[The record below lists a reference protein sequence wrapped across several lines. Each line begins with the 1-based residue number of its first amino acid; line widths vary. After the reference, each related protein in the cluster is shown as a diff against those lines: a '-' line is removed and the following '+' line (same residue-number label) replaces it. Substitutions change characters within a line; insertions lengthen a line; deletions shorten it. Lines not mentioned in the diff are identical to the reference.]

1 MSQHLPILQA
11 MFPSKILL
19 GPAEIASVLDISAK
33 HVYHLA
39 SKGKLGFKLA
49 GITDKTQVSIVEL
62 ARYLDE
68 KTVKAAEPKPVQDPP
83 PTPVPQLIK
92 KKLGRPRGQWQ
103 KTQ

>member
-11 MFPSKILL
+11 MFPSKVLL
-19 GPAEIASVLDISAK
+19 GPEEIATVLDISVK
-33 HVYHLA
+33 HVYNLS

-49 GITDKTQVSIVEL
+49 GITDKIQVSIVEL

-68 KTVKAAEPKPVQDPP
+68 KTVKAAEPQAEPP

-103 KTQ
+103 KSQ

>member
-11 MFPSKILL
+11 MFPNKILL
-19 GPAEIASVLDISAK
+19 GPEEIATVLDISAK
-33 HVYHLA
+33 HVYHLS

-49 GITDKTQVSIVEL
+49 SITDKIQVSIVEL

-68 KTVKAAEPKPVQDPP
+68 KTVKATEPVAAPEPQ

-103 KTQ
+103 KSQ